1 VKLGSLVISVSPV
14 DGGGLQRSR
23 PITAIETEIDIVVL
37 EALLVEVV
45 VVVV

>member
-14 DGGGLQRSR
+14 DGLGLQRGR